1 MQRALH
7 HSGPHC
13 QTKALKD
20 TSGLGTAHTCAG
32 GGVANV
38 GGGAAGG
45 LLGTLC
51 HCRQAGRQ
59 AGGYTE
65 GGRQG
70 CSSGDSRGTGARPF
84 GREPAHASQ
93 EKHCRCA
100 PKDQ

>member
-20 TSGLGTAHTCAG
+20 TSGLATAHTCAG

-51 HCRQAGRQ
+51 HCRQAGR
-59 AGGYTE
+59 GVH
-65 GGRQG
+65 GGRQAG
-70 CSSGDSRGTGARPF
+70 LFKRHLSRHRGAAF
-84 GREPAHASQ
+84 WQGASTCQ
-93 EKHCRCA
+93 PGKTL
-100 PKDQ
+100 